1 MKISVSVSEAD
12 KAYLDAQTAAG
23 VFESRS
29 AAIAT
34 AIAQL
39 RHGDLGAAYDE
50 AFSEWQN
57 TGEAEAWERV
67 AGDGIG

>member
-12 KAYLDAQTAAG
+12 KKFLDEQTAAG

-29 AAIAT
+29 AVVAAAIAK
-34 AIAQL
+34 L

-50 AFSEWQN
+50 AFSEWQES
-57 TGEAEAWERV
+57 GEADAWEPV
-67 AGDGIG
+67 SKDGLG